1 MEKNKENSR
10 FRNQYSAPLGD
21 HENVHGKSPVVSG
34 QSLTGAELFR
44 RQSAGLPVGCA
55 VRQFNQIDPYLE
67 KFSVYDAISDFRL
80 RHGMLTQEQ
89 VPKQDDVP
97 APASGSAP
105 GSASGSAPGSAPGSQ
120 S

>member
-1 MEKNKENSR
+1 MDKNKEDLR
-10 FRNQYSAPLGD
+10 FRNQYSEPLGD

-55 VRQFNQIDPYLE
+55 IRQFNQVDPYLE

-89 VPKQDDVP
+89 VPKKDDPP
-97 APASGSAP
+97 APAKDSPPADSDQ
-105 GSASGSAPGSAPGSQ
+105 SQ

>member
-1 MEKNKENSR
+1 MNKDKKVSK
-10 FRNQYSAPLGD
+10 FRNQYSTPLGD

-55 VRQFNQIDPYLE
+55 VRQFNQVDPYLE

-89 VPKQDDVP
+89 LSKKDDVP
-97 APASGSAP
+97 ASAAVPQSAP
-105 GSASGSAPGSAPGSQ
+105 QPAAENEPSQ